1 VFRLIQI
8 IIFLEIHQA
17 AKETVALAEARFL
30 SKQHE
35 WKFDS
40 AWQEMLNHAIIK
52 VKYEYYLFIE
62 GYTKLTRL
70 SVIKMFVYIVR

>member
-1 VFRLIQI
+1 MFV
-8 IIFLEIHQA
+8 IIFNQLSEIHQA

-40 AWQEMLNHAIIK
+40 AWQEMLNNAILKVIFVTK
-52 VKYEYYLFIE
+52 NNNFNNFLYVLNLLVKY
-62 GYTKLTRL
+62 
-70 SVIKMFVYIVR
+70 

>member
-1 VFRLIQI
+1 MLSK
-8 IIFLEIHQA
+8 IFNYIFYILEIHQA

-40 AWQEMLNHAIIK
+40 AWQEMLNNAILK
-52 VKYEYYLFIE
+52 VYFLFILLTLIIYLF
-62 GYTKLTRL
+62 
-70 SVIKMFVYIVR
+70 V

>member
-1 VFRLIQI
+1 MY
-8 IIFLEIHQA
+8 LEIHQA

-40 AWQEMLNHAIIK
+40 AWQEMLNNAILK
-52 VKYEYYLFIE
+52 VFIFSLPIR
-62 GYTKLTRL
+62 KA
-70 SVIKMFVYIVR
+70 

>member
-1 VFRLIQI
+1 MFI
-8 IIFLEIHQA
+8 IKFNQLLEIHQA

-40 AWQEMLNHAIIK
+40 AWQEMLNNAILK
-52 VKYEYYLFIE
+52 VIFV
-62 GYTKLTRL
+62 TKII
-70 SVIKMFVYIVR
+70 SIIVHIIRTFYVF